1 MLITYIT
8 SIVVWMIILIGTAYI
23 FEDRIIENGW
33 LEDVK
38 QTDKNPWLLV
48 FFMSSIPL
56 LRVVFFIAEIMMV
69 AATKE
74 EIDELVEDLKD
85 EFE

>member
-8 SIVVWMIILIGTAYI
+8 TIVVWMIILIGTAYI
-23 FEDRIIENGW
+23 FEDRIRENGW
-33 LEDVK
+33 LKDVK

-48 FFMSSIPL
+48 FFMSAIPL
-56 LRVVFFIAEIMMV
+56 LRVVFFISEIMMV

-74 EIDELVEDLKD
+74 DIDELVEDLKD